1 MTDTTLSAAVPDEKV
16 DAWMPLWIGAYLA
29 DTMRLTTKQHGA
41 YLLLLFAYWRN
52 RGPLEDDDE
61 DLASTV
67 KATLKE
73 WRTELRPK
81 LERFF
86 DVDGGLWSHGRADK
100 ELAKAGQH
108 KQAKAGRAAAG
119 GKARWESADAQE
131 RGRHLR
137 SQRIA
142 AAREKGT
149 HTAAEWEAMKTYH
162 GFSCCRCKAAGVE
175 LVKDHIQP
183 IYQGGDDSIANI
195 QPLCR
200 RCNASKGPE
209 AIDHRLAF
217 WEKAI
222 DASEAGIQEGI
233 GGLLNACPTPSPSS
247 IPSVQKKK
255 SARTH
260 APPPPPAVEPS
271 ALVEVGFTPELAA
284 EFIAHKAR
292 LKAPLTPLAWA
303 DHQREAAKAR
313 WSPLQAAEKVMAKGW
328 KGFEAKYVA
337 DERPDRPA
345 ESFAQ
350 RAARERVEAIAPG
363 VARKAP
369 TTTKP
374 LMEVFDVSA
383 RRLD

>member
-1 MTDTTLSAAVPDEKV
+1 VTDTTLPAAAPDEKV

-108 KQAKAGRAAAG
+108 KQAVSNRGKAGAAARW
-119 GKARWESADAQE
+119 GKARSAYAQPK
-131 RGRHLR
+131 HAT
-137 SQRIA
+137 SNAQA
-142 AAREKGT
+142 QP
-149 HTAAEWEAMKTYH
+149 
-162 GFSCCRCKAAGVE
+162 E
-175 LVKDHIQP
+175 L
-183 IYQGGDDSIANI
+183 
-195 QPLCR
+195 
-200 RCNASKGPE
+200 
-209 AIDHRLAF
+209 
-217 WEKAI
+217 
-222 DASEAGIQEGI
+222 
-233 GGLLNACPTPSPSS
+233 CPTPSPSS